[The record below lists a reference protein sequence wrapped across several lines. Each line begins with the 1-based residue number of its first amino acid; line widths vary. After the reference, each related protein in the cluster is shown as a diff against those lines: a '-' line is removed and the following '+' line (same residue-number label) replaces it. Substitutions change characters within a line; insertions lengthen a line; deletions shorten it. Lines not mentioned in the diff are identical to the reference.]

1 MFNKRTEDPFV
12 YRAGEEIF
20 VYNNFSFF
28 HCKNL
33 LWLYNVLS
41 TCIVCTVY
49 DCNRTWE
56 EYQMFLS
63 EVIDFFP
70 VSGMLFVEDTRGG

>member
-20 VYNNFSFF
+20 VYNNF
-28 HCKNL
+28 

-49 DCNRTWE
+49 DCNRTLE

-63 EVIDFFP
+63 EVIDFF
-70 VSGMLFVEDTRGG
+70 SGVRYAFCRKYERVMK